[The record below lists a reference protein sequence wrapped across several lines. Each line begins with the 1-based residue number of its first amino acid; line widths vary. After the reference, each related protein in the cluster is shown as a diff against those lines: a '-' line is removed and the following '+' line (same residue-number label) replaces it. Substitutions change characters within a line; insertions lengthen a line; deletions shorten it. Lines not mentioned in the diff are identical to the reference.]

1 MNYGRILPRHMKKTK
16 EIFIIEGGNPLK
28 GVIILGGAKNAGFKL
43 MIASLLLQGE
53 STLLN
58 ITPIGDVQTVREIIT
73 ALGGK
78 VAKHGDRNYFIDP
91 TNINSYTIPD
101 RFGEES
107 RASLLFAGPL
117 LARFKKAIIPFPG
130 GDRIGTSRDL
140 DRHFNGLKAFG
151 VKVKIEGDLIYL
163 STKGLK
169 GAHYRLKKPSHT
181 ATENLLMTAVLA
193 KGKTILENTALEP
206 EVDDMITF
214 LNKAGAKI
222 KRKQNRVI
230 EIDGVKKLKPVIHK
244 VIPDRNQ
251 VVTYAI
257 AAVLTKGDIIIEDA
271 NKDHLKTFLEKFSE
285 AGGGYQTGEF
295 GIRFFYKQ
303 PIKATN
309 VATAPHP
316 GFMTDWQP
324 LWATFMT
331 QAEGES
337 TLVEAVY
344 DNRFQYVPILIKAGA
359 DILPFDPNPQNP
371 DEVYNFNIK
380 ENMTY
385 DKQGIKIKGK
395 TTFKPILI
403 DVWDVRFGATLL
415 LVALIADGKSELRE
429 IHHIDRGYYDIDKN
443 LTQLGAKIKR
453 EKRS

>member
-1 MNYGRILPRHMKKTK
+1 MRKTK
-16 EIFIIEGGNPLK
+16 EIFIIEGGNPLR

-58 ITPIGDVQTVREIIT
+58 ITPIGDVQEVKEIIRV
-73 ALGGK
+73 LGGK
-78 VAKHGDRNYFIDP
+78 VNKHGDRNYFINP
-91 TNINSYTIPD
+91 IGISSHLIPNE
-101 RFGEES
+101 FGEKS

-117 LARFKKAIIPFPG
+117 LAKFKKAIIPLPG
-130 GDRIGTSRDL
+130 GDRIGSRDL

-151 VKVKIEGDLIYL
+151 VDIEIKGNLIYL

-169 GAHYRLKKPSHT
+169 GAHYRLRKPSHT
-181 ATENLLMTAVLA
+181 TTENLLMTAVLA
-193 KGKTILENTALEP
+193 QGKTILENTALEP

-222 KRKQNRVI
+222 KRKPNRVI
-230 EIDGVKKLKPVIHK
+230 EIDGVRKLKPVIHK

-257 AAVLTKGDIIIEDA
+257 AAALTKGDIIIEDA
-271 NKDHLKTFLEKFSE
+271 NKDHLEAFLEKFAE

-337 TLVEAVY
+337 TLIEAVY
-344 DNRFQYVPILIKAGA
+344 DNRFQYVPILIGAGA
-359 DILPFDPNPQNP
+359 DILPFDPNPKNP

-380 ENMTY
+380 ENIKY

-395 TTFKPILI
+395 KILKPIVI
-403 DVWDVRFGATLL
+403 DIWDVRFGATLL
-415 LVALIADGKSELRE
+415 LVALIANGKSELRE

-443 LTQLGAKIKR
+443 LTLLGAKIKR
-453 EKRS
+453 TKRPA

>member
-1 MNYGRILPRHMKKTK
+1 MKKSK
-16 EIFIIEGGNPLK
+16 EVFIVEGGNPLR
-28 GVIILGGAKNAGFKL
+28 GVILLGGAKNSGFKL
-43 MIASLLLQGE
+43 MITSLLMQGE

-58 ITPIGDVQTVREIIT
+58 ITPIGDVQVVKKIIRS
-73 ALGGK
+73 LGGK
-78 VAKHGDRNYFIDP
+78 VTKHGDRSYYIDS
-91 TNINSYTIPD
+91 TNINSYRIPN
-101 RFGEES
+101 RFGEKS

-117 LARFKKAIIPFPG
+117 LSRFKKAVIPLPG
-130 GDRIGTSRDL
+130 GDHIGSSRDL
-140 DRHFNGLKAFG
+140 DRHFDGLKAFG
-151 VKVKIEGDLIYL
+151 VNIEMKGEIVSL

-169 GAHYRLKKPSHT
+169 GAHYRFKKPSHT

-193 KGKTILENTALEP
+193 EGKTVLENVALEP
-206 EVDDMITF
+206 EVDDMIMF

-222 KRKQNRVI
+222 ERKPDRVI
-230 EIDGVKKLKPVIHK
+230 EITGVKKLKPVIHK

-271 NKDHLKTFLEKFSE
+271 NKDHLKTFLDKFAE
-285 AGGGYQTGEF
+285 AGGGYETGEF

-309 VATAPHP
+309 VETAPHP

-331 QAEGES
+331 QAIGES
-337 TLVEAVY
+337 TVVETIY
-344 DNRFQYVPILIKAGA
+344 DNRFQYVPILIDAGA
-359 DILPFDPNPQNP
+359 DIIPFDLNPKNP
-371 DEVYNFNIK
+371 DNVYSFNIK
-380 ENMTY
+380 EDIKY

-395 TTFKPILI
+395 TVFKPINI
-403 DVWDVRFGATLL
+403 DVYDVRFGATLL
-415 LVALIADGKSELRE
+415 LVALVANGKSELRE

-443 LTQLGAKIKR
+443 LILLGAKIKR
-453 EKRS
+453 VKRPV

>member
-1 MNYGRILPRHMKKTK
+1 
-16 EIFIIEGGNPLK
+16 
-28 GVIILGGAKNAGFKL
+28 

-78 VAKHGDRNYFIDP
+78 VNKHGDRNYFIDP
-91 TNINSYTIPD
+91 TGISSHIIPNQ
-101 RFGEES
+101 FGKKS

-130 GDRIGTSRDL
+130 GDRIGSSRDL

-151 VKVKIEGDLIYL
+151 INIEIKGDLIHL

-169 GAHYRLKKPSHT
+169 GTHYRLRKSSHT
-181 ATENLLMTAVLA
+181 ATENLLMTAVLSQ
-193 KGKTILENTALEP
+193 GKTILENTALEP
-206 EVDDMITF
+206 EVDDMIRF

-222 KRKQNRVI
+222 KRKPNRVI
-230 EIDGVKKLKPVIHK
+230 EITGVKKLKHVIHK

-257 AAVLTKGDIIIEDA
+257 AAALTKGDIIIEDA
-271 NKDHLKTFLEKFSE
+271 NKNHLEKFLEKFSE
-285 AGGGYQTGEF
+285 AGGGYETGEF

-303 PIKATN
+303 PIKATH

-331 QAEGES
+331 QAEGDS
-337 TLVEAVY
+337 TLIEAVY
-344 DNRFQYVPILIKAGA
+344 DNRFQYVPILIGAGA
-359 DILPFDPNPQNP
+359 NILPFDPNPQNP

-380 ENMTY
+380 ENMNY

-395 TTFKPILI
+395 TTLKPISI
-403 DVWDVRFGATLL
+403 DIWDVRFGATLL
-415 LVALIADGKSELRE
+415 LVALVAKGKSELRE

-443 LTQLGAKIKR
+443 LTLLGAKIKR
-453 EKRS
+453 TKRAY